1 MKDPDSDEESA
12 EQGPGA
18 AWSLLSDPEMT
29 SMGSSERCRR
39 IPPLPLRRWELQ
51 GYHLKGP
58 GWCEVEGREG
68 ADRVGVSSQ
77 QTAMDRGD

>member
-1 MKDPDSDEESA
+1 MKDPDSDEESGK
-12 EQGPGA
+12 QGPRA

-29 SMGSSERCRR
+29 SLGSSERCQR

-51 GYHLKGP
+51 GNHLNDP

-68 ADRVGVSSQ
+68 AYRMGVSSQ
-77 QTAMDRGD
+77 QRAMDRGD